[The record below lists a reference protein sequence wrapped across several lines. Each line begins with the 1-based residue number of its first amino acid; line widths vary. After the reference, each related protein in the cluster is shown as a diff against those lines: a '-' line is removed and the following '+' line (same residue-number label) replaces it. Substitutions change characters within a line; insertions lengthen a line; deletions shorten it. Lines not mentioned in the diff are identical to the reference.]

1 MKRIFAWLPSTARPT
16 GKGLL
21 CGMCIDSVAP
31 AGVDEHEYCSFT
43 VSKGD
48 SMDFIKQHLQ
58 RKREMLKEAE
68 TRLKEKAWIRIIG
81 ADKTLLRARFA
92 PEKQTGCNWTHL
104 A

>member
-31 AGVDEHEYCSFT
+31 AGVDEHEYCSFV

-48 SMDFIKQHLQ
+48 DMDYIKLHLQ
-58 RKREMLKEAE
+58 RKRDMLKEAE
-68 TRLKEKAWIRIIG
+68 ARLKEKALIRVIG
-81 ADKTLLRARFA
+81 ADKSLLRARFA
-92 PEKQTGCNWTHL
+92 PEKRTGTNWNQL
-104 A
+104 V

>member
-31 AGVDEHEYCSFT
+31 VGVDANDYCVFT

-48 SMDFIKQHLQ
+48 DMDYIKEHLK
-58 RKREMLKEAE
+58 RKREMFKEAE
-68 TRLKEKAWIRIIG
+68 TRMKEKAWIRIIG
-81 ADKTLLRARFA
+81 SDKALLRARFA